1 MRVRVLG
8 SAAGGGFPQWNS
20 TAHACRLAGAED
32 SRALHSVQI
41 SVAVSAD
48 GFHWF
53 VLNASPDVRQQIE
66 ANSVLHPARA
76 MRSSPIAG
84 VVLTRSDVDAIAGLL
99 TLKER
104 QPFTILATA
113 GVHAILK
120 SNAIFDGLARGHG
133 LAGRL

>member
-1 MRVRVLG
+1 MHYL
-8 SAAGGGFPQWNS
+8 
-20 TAHACRLAGAED
+20 TC
-32 SRALHSVQI
+32 
-41 SVAVSAD
+41 
-48 GFHWF
+48 
-53 VLNASPDVRQQIE
+53 ASKSSDLRQQIE